1 MEFRKRIIDSYA
13 YLFGTADKDEQEDGN
28 EFSEQA
34 QFGKQWGWYQSI
46 YAAAKGDI
54 TKFDDVTRL
63 RLTKALTYLT
73 FEKQKNDIEQR
84 ELKRQ
89 LNKGI

>member
-13 YLFGTADKDEQEDGN
+13 YLFGTADKDEQEDAN

-46 YAAAKGDI
+46 YSLAQGDI
-54 TKFDDVTRL
+54 TRFENITK
-63 RLTKALTYLT
+63 LTAHECFMMLSFLK
-73 FEKQKNDIEQR
+73 EKNDIEA
-84 ELKRQ
+84 RQ
-89 LNKGI
+89 IKSKI